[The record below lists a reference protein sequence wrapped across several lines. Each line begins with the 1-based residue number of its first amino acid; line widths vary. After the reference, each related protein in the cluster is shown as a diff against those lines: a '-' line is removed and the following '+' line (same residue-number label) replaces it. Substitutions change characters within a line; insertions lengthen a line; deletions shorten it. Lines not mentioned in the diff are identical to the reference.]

1 MINNTLS
8 LQSYCIGYN
17 CSANNK
23 IGLALDIAVSNLALA
38 GESRHQIAFV
48 LWSVDDIQWA

>member
-1 MINNTLS
+1 MINNPLS
-8 LQSYCIGYN
+8 LHSYCIGYN
-17 CSANNK
+17 CRVNNK

-48 LWSVDDIQWA
+48 L